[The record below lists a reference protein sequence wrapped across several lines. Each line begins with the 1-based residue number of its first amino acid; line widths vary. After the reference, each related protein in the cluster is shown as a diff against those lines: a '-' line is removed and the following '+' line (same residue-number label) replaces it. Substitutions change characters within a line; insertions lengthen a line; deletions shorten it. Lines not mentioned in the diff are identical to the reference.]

1 MNVVKLTGGLGN
13 QLFQYAFGRSMIN
26 NGIEVSFDI
35 ADYKPPVILKRMP
48 RALKEKLLN
57 KTSRKRG
64 QKPTIRYY
72 MLDKFTLYPFVI
84 SEVIKERPII
94 SDTTFNIEFIKMD
107 NKNFYGF
114 WHYLEYFKNIISIL
128 RFEIWVKEELHTQE
142 YLELRKEIENC
153 DSTSLHVRRE
163 DFKYGMGC
171 LSVDYYKKAL
181 KIINNNIYVFSDD
194 INWCKE
200 TFTKK
205 DFDYNFKFIHINDH
219 LDFELMKLCK
229 NNIIANSTYSWW
241 AALLN
246 GNPDKIIVTPNIRHH
261 AMRNNYFINWIKIE
275 I

>member
-114 WHYLEYFKNIISIL
+114 WHYLEYFK
-128 RFEIWVKEELHTQE
+128 KCQ
-142 YLELRKEIENC
+142 
-153 DSTSLHVRRE
+153 
-163 DFKYGMGC
+163 
-171 LSVDYYKKAL
+171 
-181 KIINNNIYVFSDD
+181 
-194 INWCKE
+194 
-200 TFTKK
+200 
-205 DFDYNFKFIHINDH
+205 
-219 LDFELMKLCK
+219 
-229 NNIIANSTYSWW
+229 
-241 AALLN
+241 
-246 GNPDKIIVTPNIRHH
+246 NP
-261 AMRNNYFINWIKIE
+261 
-275 I
+275 